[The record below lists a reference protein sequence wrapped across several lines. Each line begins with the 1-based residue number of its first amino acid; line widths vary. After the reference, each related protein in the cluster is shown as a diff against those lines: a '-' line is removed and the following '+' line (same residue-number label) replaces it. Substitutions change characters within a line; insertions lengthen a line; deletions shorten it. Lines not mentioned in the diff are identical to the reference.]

1 MNNRNVAR
9 CLLSFAI
16 AAMIITANIMAG
28 CSNAK
33 ANGENNSFPPETS
46 IEASATLFEV
56 TSTPMDT
63 AIPSLTPSGIPESTQ
78 VTTPSPTSTP
88 DGERVEIEQKPNPV
102 KTPQPFKEMNY
113 VEGYV
118 NEQYVNLRAEPS
130 MTADI
135 IKTFPLG
142 TSLYVTGRNDEW
154 FSVEIGDYTGYMAR
168 PYVKLGYYET
178 PKPTAKPT
186 PKPDGSSNMYTVYE
200 GQFTDY
206 EIRLVAAII
215 HLEGP
220 GSSNVA
226 YRALASVVLNRVMNG
241 SGNFPNNVEGVLF
254 QKGQFGYSR
263 EKLESTTPNSA
274 ALAAAKYV
282 FSSHGSTLPKK
293 VLFYRASYLGIEW
306 TSYTRFYATIGA
318 NNYYYGIKYY

>member
-1 MNNRNVAR
+1 MNNRHVAR
-9 CLLSFAI
+9 CLLSFAL
-16 AAMIITANIMAG
+16 AAMMLTAVIMAG

-46 IEASATLFEV
+46 TEASTTSPEI

-63 AIPSLTPSGIPESTQ
+63 AVPSLTPSYTPELTQ
-78 VTTPSPTSTP
+78 AAISLPTP
-88 DGERVEIEQKPNPV
+88 DDEKLNVGEITNPV
-102 KTPQPFKEMNY
+102 RTPEPFKEMNY

-118 NEQYVNLRAEPS
+118 NEQFVNLRAEPS
-130 MTADI
+130 MDADI
-135 IKTFPLG
+135 LKTFPLG

-154 FSVEIGDYTGYMAR
+154 FRVEIGEYTGYMAR

-178 PKPTAKPT
+178 PKPTVKPT
-186 PKPDGSSNMYTVYE
+186 PKPGGSSNMYTVHE
-200 GQFTDY
+200 GQFNDY

-226 YRALASVVLNRVMNG
+226 YRALASVVLNRVMNS

-318 NNYYYGIKYY
+318 NNYYYGINYY